1 MFEKLICYLFSQ
13 LSTQYAV
20 TLCLLLTLSK
30 SGLCSIDSPPSR
42 ILITVAVKNA
52 AGVDYF
58 TLKVPCRWKQKLR

>member
-1 MFEKLICYLFSQ
+1 MFEKLICYLFLQ

-20 TLCLLLTLSK
+20 TLCLLTLSK

-42 ILITVAVKNA
+42 ILTTVAVKNT

-58 TLKVPCRWKQKLR
+58 ILKVPCRWKQKLW